1 MRGSRGTHL
10 TERMPGVCGTIGPM
24 TRVVHLHIGAPKTGT
39 TYLQDRL
46 MRNVDSLA
54 EHGVTVPSQN
64 RIVDIDRF
72 HFRAALDLLDQDW
85 GGAPGHAKGAWNTM
99 LKRIRSGSDHVIVSH
114 EILSGATSDKVARLM
129 NDLAGCEVH
138 IVYSARD
145 LGRQLPAAYQES
157 IKQGRRWPYRRF
169 LRRTRNGESFFF
181 RNALDLPTVLNTW
194 SAKLP
199 PERVHVVTVP
209 HDRGPR
215 GDELWQRFCRAFAI
229 DPAWAPKDSER
240 RNQSLGVP
248 EIQVLRSLN
257 QLLDDEVPSQVGYQ
271 HVVRE
276 FLAEKVLVERGSA
289 QLRLPPEFMEH
300 AENEAQVWIDWLHGS
315 GVDVVGDPEDLRP
328 RRYDPEL
335 YVSPD
340 GGRPRAQ
347 LAAALAAM
355 TALTEGAI
363 EERNNDSLGRR
374 VRTTAERLRS
384 R

>member
-1 MRGSRGTHL
+1 
-10 TERMPGVCGTIGPM
+10 M

-54 EHGVTVPSQN
+54 DHGVTVPSQN

-72 HFRAALDLLDQDW
+72 HFRAALDLMDQDW
-85 GGAPGHAKGAWNTM
+85 GGAPGHAKGAWNT
-99 LKRIRSGSDHVIVSH
+99 LVRRIKHGADHAIVSH
-114 EILSGATSDKVARLM
+114 EILAGASADKVAKVM
-129 NDLAGCEVH
+129 NDLSGFEVH
-138 IVYSARD
+138 LVYSARD

-169 LRRTRNGESFFF
+169 LRLHRRGEDFFF
-181 RNALDLPTVLNTW
+181 RNALDLPRVLNTW

-215 GDELWQRFCRAFAI
+215 GDELWQRFCTALSI
-229 DPAWAPKDSER
+229 DPSWAPKDSER
-240 RNQSLGVP
+240 RNASLGVP
-248 EIQVLRSLN
+248 EIQILRKLN
-257 QLLDDEVPSQVGYQ
+257 RRLDDEASSQVGYL

-276 FLAEKVLVERGSA
+276 FLAERVMANSGSA
-289 QLRLPPEFMEH
+289 PLRLPPAFAEY
-300 AENEAQVWIDWLHGS
+300 AENQAQLWIDWLRGS
-315 GVDVVGDPEDLRP
+315 GVHVVGDPEDLRP
-328 RRYDPEL
+328 RAYPPEL

-340 GGRPRAQ
+340 GGGTREQ
-347 LAAALAAM
+347 LDVALQ
-355 TALTEGAI
+355 ALTAVTSEAI
-363 EERNNDSLGRR
+363 ETRNHDTLGRR
-374 VRTTAERLRS
+374 VRTAADRLRS